1 MIYNNS
7 NFIETYNNANGRGA
21 QNLALNEFT
30 QILGTNPD
38 VIKGALLEAGV
49 RLPRNVSNEGIVK
62 AIQRNSS
69 NPKLKK
75 YLGAVVVASAEVD
88 SYDHFLG
95 KKKDGT
101 PRAGTKFF
109 SNIFKKK
116 DKDPNKTKGKGIFG
130 GFFKKDEETGKSK
143 FGSWFSKNKDNINDV
158 GGSLLSGLTKP
169 KNSQDVVEGAD
180 YYGNKG
186 TNNQDGGGKKPMSML
201 VKVGI
206 GVAVI
211 GVLAFIVYKMRGK
224 KGRK

>member
-7 NFIETYNNANGRGA
+7 NFIETYNNANGSGA

-38 VIKGALLEAGV
+38 VVKGALLDAGIRV
-49 RLPRNVSNEGIVK
+49 PYDVSNDGVVR
-62 AIQRNSS
+62 AIRNNSS

-75 YLGAVVVASAEVD
+75 YLGAIVVASAEVD

-95 KKKDGT
+95 KKKDGS

-116 DKDPNKTKGKGIFG
+116 EKDPNKPKGKGFFG
-130 GFFKKDEETGKSK
+130 GIFKKDPETGKSK
-143 FGSWFSKNKDNINDV
+143 FGNWANKNKESINDV
-158 GGSLLSGLTKP
+158 GGSLLSGLMKK
-169 KNSQDVVEGAD
+169 KNSEDVVEGAN
-180 YYGNKG
+180 YYGNRG
-186 TNNQDGGGKKPMSML
+186 NGNPPTTGKKPMSML
-201 VKVGI
+201 VKIGI

-211 GVLAFIVYKMRGK
+211 GVLAFVIYKTRGK
-224 KGRK
+224 RK